1 MDLNDRDQ
9 GYSQVTYFFEQAMQC
24 GLVHYR
30 AGQERIAVLF
40 QRYGQAVE
48 PVGPLTVQ
56 VALEPDLIDHGL
68 PRIWF
73 CVEII

>member
-30 AGQERIAVLF
+30 AGQKRIAVLF
-40 QRYGQAVE
+40 QPEGQARE
-48 PVGPLTVQ
+48 PVCPLTAQ
-56 VALEPDLIDHGL
+56 MAPEPDLIDHGL
-68 PRIWF
+68 TGVCF
-73 CVEII
+73 